1 MKDLISSREVRSLI
15 ELRMCIAF
23 ESDRASQRAVFEKEN
38 KRYKAAKEWREQRD
52 QDEASLV
59 NTFQTQEEYQT
70 FRKLFNLMVHG
81 EEMP

>member
-1 MKDLISSREVRSLI
+1 MKNLIFSREVRSLI

-38 KRYKAAKEWREQRD
+38 KRYKAAKEWREEHK
-52 QDEASLV
+52 QDEAALV
-59 NTFQTQEEYQT
+59 NTFQTQEEYRT
-70 FRKLFNLMVHG
+70 FRRLFNWMVHG